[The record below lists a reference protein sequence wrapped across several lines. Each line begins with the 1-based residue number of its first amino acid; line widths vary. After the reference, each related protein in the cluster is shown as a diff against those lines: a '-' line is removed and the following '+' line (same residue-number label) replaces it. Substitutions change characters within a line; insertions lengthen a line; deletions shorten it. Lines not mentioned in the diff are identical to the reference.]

1 MIGNIV
7 KKLLTAIPVLL
18 VVSVVLFVLLNA
30 LPGDAADALAAA
42 DASPEEIA
50 ALREELGLNDPAV
63 VRYFKWI
70 GGVIKGD
77 FGKSLISGKPVTDAI
92 LQRFP
97 ITLELTLLAMFV
109 AILIALPMGIASA
122 THRNSFVDYICT
134 VFAMIG
140 QAVPHFW
147 LGMLLVLFCSVYNS
161 WLPASGY
168 VPMAQSLSDN
178 LIRMIMPAFAIGFS
192 FAASVMRQTRSAVL
206 DVLDQDYISTAKAKG
221 LPGRIIVWKHALKN
235 ALIPVVT
242 VMGMQTGRLF
252 GGAIVVETVFTLP
265 GLGTKI
271 VESIFSRDYQVT
283 LGFVMTVA
291 IIIILINTIVDIL
304 YVVIDPR
311 ISHGKKGA

>member
-1 MIGNIV
+1 MLGNIV

-18 VVSVVLFVLLNA
+18 VVSIVLFVLLNA

-70 GGVIKGD
+70 SGVVKGD

-92 LQRFP
+92 VQRFP
-97 ITLELTLLAMFV
+97 VTLELTLLAMIV

-168 VPMAQSLSDN
+168 VTVERCVII

-235 ALIPVVT
+235 APHPRCYRYGHADWTPLWRRDR
-242 VMGMQTGRLF
+242 GRN
-252 GGAIVVETVFTLP
+252 GVRTAGI
-265 GLGTKI
+265 
-271 VESIFSRDYQVT
+271 RHQ
-283 LGFVMTVA
+283 
-291 IIIILINTIVDIL
+291 NC
-304 YVVIDPR
+304 
-311 ISHGKKGA
+311 